1 MCLCKIQQ
9 MNERRA
15 MKEDMKTKLYKC
27 STVNNPVN
35 PRCGVIFNN
44 NSTQP
49 RFQLGIRKDFS
60 FSLLWLQSMFK
71 TGSKTVTVSKISST
85 FKFRSKVPAFL
96 GVTSHCSTLC
106 RLWWSSKTECPKLRS
121 DWRMSLTVCNSLRC
135 EFVKLMYPLRI
146 DEKQNAFLRRQNV
159 FT

>member
-15 MKEDMKTKLYKC
+15 MKEDMETKLYKC

-71 TGSKTVTVSKISST
+71 TVSKTLTISKVSTSQKSRYVSAPKGSGFWVAWST
-85 FKFRSKVPAFL
+85 FPRCYELNP
-96 GVTSHCSTLC
+96 C
-106 RLWWSSKTECPKLRS
+106 SKTESKIVWFRTSKKSRLISASGGFRLLGCLNHVS
-121 DWRMSLTVCNSLRC
+121 SLLWT
-135 EFVKLMYPLRI
+135 
-146 DEKQNAFLRRQNV
+146 
-159 FT
+159 